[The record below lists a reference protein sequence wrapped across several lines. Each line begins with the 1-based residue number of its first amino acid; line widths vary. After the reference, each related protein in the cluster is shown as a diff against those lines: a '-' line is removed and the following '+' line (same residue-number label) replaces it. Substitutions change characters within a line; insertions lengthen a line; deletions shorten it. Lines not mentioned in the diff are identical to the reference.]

1 MKKNTVSAVRR
12 FFNSV
17 VNRRQV
23 VETRVR
29 APKVRLLRLEGLEE
43 RKLLDASPIV
53 NLANAGEIACV
64 ATLEHKEEFEAIDLS
79 DAVTAMTR
87 VVTSTADDESVGTL
101 CYILSQAEDDG
112 RYDYL

>member
-29 APKVRLLRLEGLEE
+29 APKVRL
-43 RKLLDASPIV
+43 
-53 NLANAGEIACV
+53 
-64 ATLEHKEEFEAIDLS
+64 
-79 DAVTAMTR
+79 
-87 VVTSTADDESVGTL
+87 
-101 CYILSQAEDDG
+101 
-112 RYDYL
+112 